1 MSPLE
6 IARAFGAPLLETA
19 DPNATGDDLKKEM
32 GAQKI
37 RFAVDAVGRVH
48 EVRSML

>member
-19 DPNATGDDLKKEM
+19 GPNAIGDNLKK
-32 GAQKI
+32 GLGTQKI
-37 RFAVDAVGRVH
+37 HFVLDSIGS
-48 EVRSML
+48 VREERQTL